1 MADNTEGRPE
11 KVYFP
16 NIDVE
21 NLEEYRIGGYH
32 PTVIGDTFHEG
43 RYEIVHKLGFGGY
56 STIWLARDRHL
67 QRYVSLKILIARQ
80 TSESN
85 EAKILRLLSGC
96 SSEST
101 HPGQRFI
108 PRLLDDFTFDGPNGR
123 HLCLVQEFAACSIT
137 VAKEWSSNNMFPVET
152 ARSIA
157 AQLILGLSYL
167 HSRGICHGGKGFL
180 HPFPRPLC
188 NPHLRFT
195 DHSSEADAVSR
206 SAHAQLLH
214 LWLKH

>member
-1 MADNTEGRPE
+1 MANNTNPWPE
-11 KVYFP
+11 RVYVSD
-16 NIDVE
+16 IEVE

-43 RYEIVHKLGFGGY
+43 RYEVVHKLGFGGY

-67 QRYVSLKILIARQ
+67 QRYVSLKIMIARYS
-80 TSESN
+80 SESN
-85 EAKILRLLSGC
+85 EAKILRLLAHG

-108 PRLLDDFTFDGPNGR
+108 PRLLDDFTVDGPNGR

-137 VAKEWSSNNMFPVET
+137 AAKEWSSNNMFPVET

-157 AQLILGLSYL
+157 AQLILGLAYL
-167 HSRGICHGGKGFL
+167 HSRGVCHGGE
-180 HPFPRPLC
+180 
-188 NPHLRFT
+188 
-195 DHSSEADAVSR
+195 SEIHR
-206 SAHAQLLH
+206 SFSPS
-214 LWLKH
+214 

>member
-1 MADNTEGRPE
+1 MRVFWKPLGLASHYLSTRIKAHGLPHLHVSTLSSLSCRTLLSPRQTRPSRSSFTMASNTRPE

-32 PTVIGDTFHEG
+32 PTVIGGTFHEG
-43 RYEIVHKLGFGGY
+43 RYEVVHKLGFGGY

-80 TSESN
+80 VSESN
-85 EAKILRLLSGC
+85 EAKILRLLSG
-96 SSEST
+96 SSPEESA

-137 VAKEWSSNNMFPVET
+137 VAKEWSSYVH
-152 ARSIA
+152 R
-157 AQLILGLSYL
+157 
-167 HSRGICHGGKGFL
+167 
-180 HPFPRPLC
+180 
-188 NPHLRFT
+188 
-195 DHSSEADAVSR
+195 
-206 SAHAQLLH
+206 
-214 LWLKH
+214 